1 MQCKSNISVEND
13 GDKGKTKIWRKY
25 TKTAKGE
32 KWLSGKEKKMT
43 AVYGHKSLNLGR
55 KSYKVINKI
64 WVLTLGD
71 LVLCTCSDNI
81 TLSRYD
87 AVR

>member
-1 MQCKSNISVEND
+1 MM
-13 GDKGKTKIWRKY
+13 GTKGKQKSEENIQKLQ
-25 TKTAKGE
+25 KEKSDCLAK
-32 KWLSGKEKKMT
+32 KKKMT
-43 AVYGHKSLNLGR
+43 AVYGHKSLNLGQ